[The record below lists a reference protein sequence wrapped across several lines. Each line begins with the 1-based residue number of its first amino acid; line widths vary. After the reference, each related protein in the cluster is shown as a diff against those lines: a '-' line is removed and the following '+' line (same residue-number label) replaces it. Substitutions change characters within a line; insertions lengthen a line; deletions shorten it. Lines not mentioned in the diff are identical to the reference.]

1 MSYVTARNRGAN
13 SDINKLYP
21 EDRAIH
27 EWYRFIL
34 SFPPHLVRS
43 YLERFDLDSNH
54 TVLDPFCGTGTVLVE
69 CKKFGICSVGIEA
82 NPVAHF
88 ASTVKVDWQ
97 IDTNGLLEH
106 ARRVGEMAT
115 TILRSEGIEDEPFFH
130 IVRSMPEHLRTLP
143 PESLELLLSN
153 SISPLPLHKTLV
165 LLDCLKQHQDER
177 YQQHEMLALAKALVS
192 SISNLAFGPEVGI
205 GTIKTDAPVI
215 STWLGNVQAIVH
227 DISALHRKKDIS
239 AQVHLSDARLA
250 LSMLQPCS
258 IDAVITSPPYPNEK
272 DYTRTTRLESVL
284 LGFIHNKA
292 DLQALK
298 RGLLRSNTRNVYKG
312 DSDDYWVATQLKVQD
327 IARTIEARRIELGKT
342 SGFERLYERV
352 TKLYF
357 GGIARHLASLRPAL
371 RPGAK
376 LAYVVGDQASYLQV
390 MIPTGHILADIA
402 QSLGYELVGIDLF
415 RTRLATATKEQL
427 REEVVILQ
435 WPEKIRSS
443 FHQQYPHS
451 TPPTSQVLTT
461 NEYEG
466 SNSITEDSTTQK
478 MNRYQQIME
487 RIFFWHYQDDTKE
500 ILFDREDMIRAA
512 QELNIKLPKNIG
524 DIIYTFRY
532 RGTLPSTVKAKSPE
546 GEEWIIRPAGR
557 GHYRFVSTPFSTII
571 PNKLMHETKVPDATP
586 AIITMYAQSDEQAL
600 LARLRYNRLIDI
612 FTGITCYSLQNHMRT
627 TVQHIGQVETD
638 EVYIGIDKRG
648 AHYVL
653 PVQVKGAKDKL
664 GIVQIE
670 QDIALCAE
678 KFPSLT
684 CRPIAAQFMEDD
696 LIALFELEESENGVV
711 LTTEKHYRL
720 VSGHDITQDDIRIYH
735 SRPTD

>member
-1 MSYVTARNRGAN
+1 MSYATARNRGTN

-27 EWYRFIL
+27 EWYRFVL
-34 SFPPHLVRS
+34 SFPPHLVRN
-43 YLERFDLDSNH
+43 YLEQFGLDSSH

-69 CKKFGICSVGIEA
+69 CKKSGIASVGIEA
-82 NPVAHF
+82 NPIAHF
-88 ASTVKVDWQ
+88 ASQVKVNWQ
-97 IDTNGLLEH
+97 VDANGLLEH
-106 ARRVGEMAT
+106 ARHVGEMAT
-115 TILRSEGIEDEPFFH
+115 ALLRAEGIEDEPFFQ
-130 IVRSMPEHLRTLP
+130 IVCPMPEHLRTLP
-143 PESLELLLSN
+143 PESLELLLNN

-165 LLDCLKQHQDER
+165 LLDCLKRYQDER
-177 YQQHEMLALAKALVS
+177 FEQHELLALAKALVY
-192 SISNLAFGPEVGI
+192 SISNLVFGPEVGI
-205 GTIKTDAPVI
+205 GAIKLDVPVI
-215 STWLGNVQAIVH
+215 STWLGNIQAIAH
-227 DISALHRKKDIS
+227 DISALHRMKDIS
-239 AQVHLSDARLA
+239 AKVHLSDARDA
-250 LSMLQPCS
+250 LSRLQPHS

-312 DSDDYWVATQLKVQD
+312 DSDDYWVATHLKVQD

-342 SGFERLYERV
+342 SGFERLYQRV

-357 GGIARHLASLRPAL
+357 GGMARHLASLRPAL

-390 MIPTGHILADIA
+390 MIPTGQILAEIA
-402 QSLGYELVGIDLF
+402 QSLGYELVAIDLF

-427 REEVVILQ
+427 REEVVIIY
-435 WPEKIRSS
+435 WPEKS
-443 FHQQYPHS
+443 FQAFNQPHS
-451 TPPTSQVLTT
+451 LPIHTKKSL
-461 NEYEG
+461 EG
-466 SNSITEDSTTQK
+466 NSSMNEDSVPQK

-487 RIFFWHYQDDTKE
+487 RIFFWHYQDDTRE
-500 ILFDREDMIRAA
+500 ILFEREDLVRAA
-512 QELNIKLPKNIG
+512 QELDIKLPKNIG
-524 DIIYTFRY
+524 DIIYTFRH
-532 RGTLPSTVKAKSPE
+532 RGTLPSTIKAKAPE

-557 GHYRFVSTPFSTII
+557 GRYRFVSTPVSAII
-571 PNKLMHETKVPDATP
+571 PNKLLHETKIPDATP
-586 AIITMYAQSDEQAL
+586 GIITMYAQSDEQAL

-612 FTGITCYSLQNHMRT
+612 FTGITCYSLQNHLRT
-627 TVQHIGQVETD
+627 TVQNIGQVETD
-638 EVYIGIDKRG
+638 EIYIGIDKRG

-653 PVQVKGAKDKL
+653 PVQVKSAKDKL

-678 KFPSLT
+678 KFPALI
-684 CRPIAAQFMEDD
+684 CRPIAAQFVEDD

-711 LTTEKHYRL
+711 LTAEKHYRL
-720 VSGHDITQDDIRIYH
+720 VPGQDITQNDIRVYL
-735 SRPTD
+735 SRPTN